1 MTRALG
7 FSSYGW
13 RSKNNINKIK
23 FRWKQLNSY
32 QCGDNNPSCMCTR
45 GHVFVFWLSFAV
57 QLLENRSA
65 CTQQCSSP
73 AAGWVERLNPEQ
85 LSCLHVEL
93 ECLWDALPG
102 RCLNLAS
109 IGVGKFH
116 ENWGKK
122 SVTTT
127 LTYIWEKVPK
137 GDCNWNSCSRWNRST
152 TRTNSWWPQ
161 RDHGP
166 LQITCAVDG
175 AAST

>member
-1 MTRALG
+1 MKTV
-7 FSSYGW
+7 
-13 RSKNNINKIK
+13 
-23 FRWKQLNSY
+23 KQLPMWWQQSQLY
-32 QCGDNNPSCMCTR
+32 VHSWTRVCVLTFFYSAATRKQECVHTAVFFSCSGLSGAAQPRTIILFTRWIRVFMGCTA
-45 GHVFVFWLSFAV
+45 WK
-57 QLLENRSA
+57 
-65 CTQQCSSP
+65 
-73 AAGWVERLNPEQ
+73 
-85 LSCLHVEL
+85 
-93 ECLWDALPG
+93 
-102 RCLNLAS
+102 CLNLAS

-122 SVTTT
+122 KCHDHID
-127 LTYIWEKVPK
+127 LHLGKVPK